1 MEKPKLKKTVSPFPP
16 ARSNPKPPLT
26 AVPLLRY
33 SGSDI
38 ASATVPPHTIHA
50 PETGLS
56 LMFDRAYIMIN
67 VQPGQTSSVVKS
79 LAQIK
84 EIKSVDP
91 CWEKPD
97 IIAVA
102 EIADQDALTQLVL
115 NRLHG
120 IEGVVQTDTHM
131 VYKLAESQPR

>member
-1 MEKPKLKKTVSPFPP
+1 
-16 ARSNPKPPLT
+16 
-26 AVPLLRY
+26 
-33 SGSDI
+33 
-38 ASATVPPHTIHA
+38 
-50 PETGLS
+50 
-56 LMFDRAYIMIN
+56 MFDRAYIMIN
-67 VQPGQTSSVVKS
+67 VQPGQTSSVVKA
-79 LAQIK
+79 LAHLK
-84 EIKSVDP
+84 EIKSIDP
-91 CWEKPD
+91 CWGKPD